1 MSIATWE
8 FESPP
13 LHLFSLT
20 AEIAQLVEHN
30 LAKVGVAGP
39 SPVFRSFL
47 GKQPFHSIMN
57 LYLRYFDNETL
68 VSSADDAIEFLSN
81 IEEIGMNP
89 VLEADIRDY
98 VASDVFYPKRYK
110 IRPRVYFIIIKTEAA
125 TMLDFKEKRA
135 LRGDDM
141 EVKPQRQ
148 AQSAIM
154 KLNEERDGWYEGTID
169 FKRVLLVPGTG
180 KFQYRDTHFVAQVR
194 AISGLDCYNRIV
206 EHLRQRVD
214 DRSQFPSAKGK
225 NFSFRY
231 LGQAKSIQF

>member
-1 MSIATWE
+1 
-8 FESPP
+8 
-13 LHLFSLT
+13 
-20 AEIAQLVEHN
+20 
-30 LAKVGVAGP
+30 
-39 SPVFRSFL
+39 
-47 GKQPFHSIMN
+47 MN

-135 LRGDDM
+135 LRGEDM